1 MLVKFW
7 GINQGGGDGDG
18 SVNYLLNERVKQGTA
33 KVLKG
38 DANLTKSLLL
48 SLTQKHKACVGCL
61 SFEEPNIDES
71 LKYELM
77 ESFENALL
85 TESMQNCYNILW
97 VEHTDKGRLELNF
110 VIPKID
116 LERQKAFNPYYHK
129 VDLKR
134 IDTWQNVVNL
144 KYTFTN
150 PKDLEK
156 QQISNYHN
164 TKTPQGKAIFKNY
177 KELDNYLYNAVTQGL
192 LNSRAEII
200 ELLQASNYEITR
212 QGKDY
217 ISVKLPNQQKA
228 KRLKG
233 IIYDERFTEQRLIEQ
248 ELREY
253 SQNKDTSRERDTR
266 EISTAPNTTPRATQ
280 SLIQELRDL
289 EQQLHRHIEHK
300 QRYYEKLHQSTS
312 KDPREPKE
320 QLLRARDNQ
329 QEIQGNYTRGFTR
342 DKETNSQKFNREPSQ
357 EILDTNSNFY
367 RGSSNHGIIDIALL
381 QYYNATNQR
390 PIRAF
395 IQNEKIKTE
404 NRENRTREQGARE
417 REQSFQGI
425 LPTAQER
432 ELRESNVERTLKQA
446 TERFNQRSRELTERE
461 RDFAQRKEQ
470 RNREFRERQKRA
482 IDQARES
489 YSRISKTK
497 QRLLEIRGRNLELER
512 ELRNAIPNAQHT
524 ISQISSFRE
533 SRESRIKASDT
544 NLRTER
550 NHAQKRFTEHVRADF
565 TTRITERSNQRA
577 RDFTS
582 SIQRIEN
589 TIRYFRNNAQARVR
603 TILHNLYARTRDAIN
618 TIKDIYRNAKE
629 RIRDFFQRADER
641 LSKRMEQETREL
653 HAKTTQLDRKIRE
666 HNQKIENERSYSRG
680 YGR

>member
-33 KVLKG
+33 RVLKG

-61 SFEEPNIDES
+61 SFEEPDIDEN
-71 LKYELM
+71 LKHELI
-77 ESFENALL
+77 ESFETALL
-85 TESMQNCYNILW
+85 TEKMQGRYNILW

-116 LERQKAFNPYYHK
+116 LGRQKAFNPYYHK

-177 KELDNYLYNAVTQGL
+177 KELDNYLYNAVIQGL

-233 IIYDERFTEQRLIEQ
+233 IIYDERFAEQRLIEQ

-266 EISTAPNTTPRATQ
+266 EISKAPNTTPRATQ

-300 QRYYEKLHQSTS
+300 QRYYKKLHQSTS

-320 QLLRARDNQ
+320 QLPKIRDSQQRTQQKHANETTRAR
-329 QEIQGNYTRGFTR
+329 
-342 DKETNSQKFNREPSQ
+342 ETNPQEPSQ
-357 EILDTNSNFY
+357 EILNTNSNFY
-367 RGSSNHGIIDIALL
+367 RGSSNHGSNISGGILSNHST
-381 QYYNATNQR
+381 QQGQG
-390 PIRAF
+390 IRAF
-395 IQNEKIKTE
+395 TERSLSVKTRNRPTKQRQSTE
-404 NRENRTREQGARE
+404 NLQPNTDQEIRGKNAE
-417 REQSFQGI
+417 RM
-425 LPTAQER
+425 
-432 ELRESNVERTLKQA
+432 LKYA
-446 TERFNQRSRELTERE
+446 TECFNQRSRELAERE
-461 RDFAQRKEQ
+461 RKLTASKEQ
-470 RNREFRERQKRA
+470 QDSEFRERQKRV

-497 QRLLEIRGRNLELER
+497 QRLLEIRGRNIELER

-544 NLRTER
+544 NFRTER
-550 NHAQKRFTEHVRADF
+550 NHAQKRFTDNVRADF
-565 TTRITERSNQRA
+565 TARITERSNQRA
-577 RDFTS
+577 KDFTS
-582 SIQRIEN
+582 SIQDTTD
-589 TIRYFRNNAQARVR
+589 TIREFRNNSQTRAR
-603 TILHNLYARTRDAIN
+603 TILHGIYTRTRDTIN
-618 TIKDIYRNAKE
+618 AIKDIYRNAKE

-653 HAKTTQLDRKIRE
+653 HTKTTQLDRKIRE
-666 HNQKIENERSYSRG
+666 HNQKIDDERSYSRG

>member
-7 GINQGGGDGDG
+7 GTNQGGGDGDG

-61 SFEEPNIDES
+61 SFEESNIDES

-85 TESMQNCYNILW
+85 TESMQNRYNILW

-110 VIPKID
+110 VIPKIE
-116 LERQKAFNPYYHK
+116 LGRQKAFNPYYHK

-134 IDTWQNVVNL
+134 IDTWKDCINL
-144 KYTFTN
+144 KHNFTN

-156 QQISNYHN
+156 QHN
-164 TKTPQGKAIFKNY
+164 IQQHQTKNPKN
-177 KELDNYLYNAVTQGL
+177 KELLATYEKLDKLIQDNLGKL
-192 LNSRAEII
+192 FNSRADII
-200 ELLQASNYEITR
+200 NFLKDNQCEVTR

-217 ISVKLPNQQKA
+217 ISVKLPNEPKA

-233 IIYDERFTEQRLIEQ
+233 FYYHETFRTIADIREQLSKVRQRESQRERSNSHTTNDNHAGL
-248 ELREY
+248 LRELE
-253 SQNKDTSRERDTR
+253 NK
-266 EISTAPNTTPRATQ
+266 
-280 SLIQELRDL
+280 
-289 EQQLHRHIEHK
+289 LHRHIEYK

-320 QLLRARDNQ
+320 QLPRVRDSQ

-342 DKETNSQKFNREPSQ
+342 DKETSSQQFNREPSQ
-357 EILDTNSNFY
+357 ENLTNAPNFH
-367 RGSSNHGIIDIALL
+367 HGISHHGGNISGGILSHHSAL
-381 QYYNATNQR
+381 QKQG
-390 PIRAF
+390 IRAF
-395 IQNEKIKTE
+395 TERSLSVKTRNRPTKQRQSTE
-404 NRENRTREQGARE
+404 N
-417 REQSFQGI
+417 
-425 LPTAQER
+425 LPTNTDQEIKGKHA
-432 ELRESNVERTLKQA
+432 ERMLKYA
-446 TERFNQRSRELTERE
+446 TECFNQRSRELAERE
-461 RDFAQRKEQ
+461 RELTASKEQ
-470 RNREFRERQKRA
+470 RDREFRERQKRA

-497 QRLLEIRGRNLELER
+497 QRLRELKDRNIKLER
-512 ELRNAIPNAQHT
+512 ELRNAIPNAQHI

-533 SRESRIKASDT
+533 SRESRIESINA
-544 NLRTER
+544 NLKTER
-550 NHAQKRFTEHVRADF
+550 NLAQKRFTDNVRADF
-565 TTRITERSNQRA
+565 TARITECSNQRA

-589 TIRYFRNNAQARVR
+589 TIRDFRNNAQARAR

-618 TIKDIYRNAKE
+618 AIKDIYRNAKE

-641 LSKRMEQETREL
+641 LSRRMEQETREL

-666 HNQKIENERSYSRG
+666 YNQKIENERSYSRG

>member
-7 GINQGGGDGDG
+7 GTNQGGGDGDG
-18 SVNYLLNERVKQGTA
+18 SVNYLLNERVEQGTA
-33 KVLKG
+33 RVLKG

-61 SFEEPNIDES
+61 SFEESNIYES

-85 TESMQNCYNILW
+85 TESMQNRYNILW

-110 VIPKID
+110 VIPKIE
-116 LERQKAFNPYYHK
+116 LGRQKVFNPYYHK

-212 QGKDY
+212 QGKYY

-289 EQQLHRHIEHK
+289 EQQLHRHIEYK
-300 QRYYEKLHQSTS
+300 QHYYEKLHQSTS

-320 QLLRARDNQ
+320 QLPRVRENQ
-329 QEIQGNYTRGFTR
+329 QEIQGNYTREFTR
-342 DKETNSQKFNREPSQ
+342 DKETSSQQFNREPSQ
-357 EILDTNSNFY
+357 ENLNTNPNFY
-367 RGSSNHGIIDIALL
+367 RGSSNHGIIDIDLS
-381 QYYNATNQR
+381 QHYNTPNQR

-404 NRENRTREQGARE
+404 NRGIRA
-417 REQSFQGI
+417 REQSIQGI

-432 ELRESNVERTLKQA
+432 ELRESNAERTLKQA
-446 TERFNQRSRELTERE
+446 TERFNQRNREL
-461 RDFAQRKEQ
+461 A
-470 RNREFRERQKRA
+470 ERQERV
-482 IDQARES
+482 INHARES
-489 YSRISKTK
+489 YSRISKAK
-497 QRLLEIRGRNLELER
+497 QELRELKDRNIKLER
-512 ELRNAIPNAQHT
+512 ELRNATSNTQHAT
-524 ISQISSFRE
+524 KEISILRND
-533 SRESRIKASDT
+533 RESRIKASDT
-544 NLRTER
+544 NLRAER
-550 NHAQKRFTEHVRADF
+550 NHAQKRFTDNVRTDF
-565 TTRITERSNQRA
+565 TTRITEHSNQRA

-589 TIRYFRNNAQARVR
+589 TIRDFRNNAQARVR

-666 HNQKIENERSYSRG
+666 HNQKIENERNYSRG

>member
-7 GINQGGGDGDG
+7 GTNQGGGDGDG
-18 SVNYLLNERVKQGTA
+18 SVNYLLNKRVKRGTA

-61 SFEEPNIDES
+61 SFEESNIDES

-77 ESFENALL
+77 ESFEYVLL
-85 TESMQNCYNILW
+85 TESMQNRYNILW

-134 IDTWQNVVNL
+134 IDTWKDCINIKHN
-144 KYTFTN
+144 FTN

-156 QQISNYHN
+156 QHN
-164 TKTPQGKAIFKNY
+164 IQQHQTKNPQN
-177 KELDNYLYNAVTQGL
+177 KELLATYEKLDKLIQDNLGKL
-192 LNSRAEII
+192 FNSRDDII
-200 ELLQASNYEITR
+200 NFLKDNQCEVTR

-217 ISVKLPNQQKA
+217 ISVKLPNEPKT

-233 IIYDERFTEQRLIEQ
+233 FYYHETFRSIADIREQLSEVRQREIQREHPNYQRDSDNHAEL
-248 ELREY
+248 LRE
-253 SQNKDTSRERDTR
+253 
-266 EISTAPNTTPRATQ
+266 
-280 SLIQELRDL
+280 L
-289 EQQLHRHIEHK
+289 ENELHRHIEYK

-312 KDPREPKE
+312 KDPRELKE
-320 QLLRARDNQ
+320 QLPRVRDSQQRTQQDYANETTRAR
-329 QEIQGNYTRGFTR
+329 
-342 DKETNSQKFNREPSQ
+342 ETNPQEPSQ
-357 EILDTNSNFY
+357 EILT
-367 RGSSNHGIIDIALL
+367 
-381 QYYNATNQR
+381 NATNFHHGISHHGGNISRGILSNHSTQQGQG
-390 PIRAF
+390 IRAF
-395 IQNEKIKTE
+395 TERSLSVKTRNRPTKQRQSTE
-404 NRENRTREQGARE
+404 NLRPNAD
-417 REQSFQGI
+417 
-425 LPTAQER
+425 QEIR
-432 ELRESNVERTLKQA
+432 RKNAERTLKQA

-461 RDFAQRKEQ
+461 RDLTQRKEQ
-470 RNREFRERQKRA
+470 RNREFKERQKRA

-512 ELRNAIPNAQHT
+512 ELRNAIPNAQHI

-550 NHAQKRFTEHVRADF
+550 NLAQKRFTEHVRADF

-589 TIRYFRNNAQARVR
+589 TIREFRNNSQTRAR
-603 TILHNLYARTRDAIN
+603 TILHDLYARTRDAIN
-618 TIKDIYRNAKE
+618 AIKDIYRNAKE

-641 LSKRMEQETREL
+641 FSKRMEQETREL

-666 HNQKIENERSYSRG
+666 HNQKIENERNYSRG

>member
-18 SVNYLLNERVKQGTA
+18 SINYLLNERVKQGTA

-61 SFEEPNIDES
+61 SFEEPNINES

-85 TESMQNCYNILW
+85 TQEMQGRYNILW

-110 VIPKID
+110 VIPRID
-116 LERQKAFNPYYHK
+116 LITQKAFTPYYHSA
-129 VDLKR
+129 DITR
-134 IDTWQNVVNL
+134 IDIWKDYTNL
-144 KYTFTN
+144 KHVFTN

-156 QQISNYHN
+156 QHNMQCHN
-164 TKTPQGKAIFKNY
+164 TKTPQGK
-177 KELDNYLYNAVTQGL
+177 ELLATYEKLDKLIQDNLEKL
-192 LNSRAEII
+192 FNSRDDII
-200 ELLQASNYEITR
+200 NFLKDNQCEVTR

-217 ISVKLPNQQKA
+217 ISVKLPNEPKA

-233 IIYDERFTEQRLIEQ
+233 FYYHETFRTIADIRNQLSEARQRESQRERSNSHTTNDNHAEL
-248 ELREY
+248 LRELE
-253 SQNKDTSRERDTR
+253 NKLHER
-266 EISTAPNTTPRATQ
+266 
-280 SLIQELRDL
+280 
-289 EQQLHRHIEHK
+289 IEHK
-300 QRYYEKLHQSTS
+300 QHYYERLHQA
-312 KDPREPKE
+312 DPSNPRDFKE
-320 QLLRARDNQ
+320 QPPGVRDSQQRTQQNHANETTRARETYP
-329 QEIQGNYTRGFTR
+329 QES
-342 DKETNSQKFNREPSQ
+342 SQK
-357 EILDTNSNFY
+357 ILTDALKFS
-367 RGSSNHGIIDIALL
+367 HGISHNGSNINGGILPHHSAL
-381 QYYNATNQR
+381 QKQG
-390 PIRAF
+390 IRAF
-395 IQNEKIKTE
+395 TE
-404 NRENRTREQGARE
+404 RKFATQTVDRSTRKR
-417 REQSFQGI
+417 QSAKI
-425 LPTAQER
+425 LPTNADQKIR
-432 ELRESNVERTLKQA
+432 RKNAERTLKQA

-461 RDFAQRKEQ
+461 RELTASKEQ
-470 RNREFRERQKRA
+470 RDSEFRERQKPV
-482 IDQARES
+482 INQARES

-497 QRLLEIRGRNLELER
+497 QRLLEIRDRNLELER
-512 ELRNAIPNAQHT
+512 ELRNATSNTQHAT
-524 ISQISSFRE
+524 KEISILRND
-533 SRESRIKASDT
+533 RESRIKASDT

-550 NHAQKRFTEHVRADF
+550 NHAQKRFTEQVRTDF

-582 SIQRIEN
+582 SIQRITN
-589 TIRYFRNNAQARVR
+589 SIREFRNNAQARAR

-618 TIKDIYRNAKE
+618 TIKNIYRNARE

-680 YGR
+680 YGW

>member
-7 GINQGGGDGDG
+7 GIKQGGGDGDG

-61 SFEEPNIDES
+61 SFEESNINES

-85 TESMQNCYNILW
+85 TESMQNRYNILW

-134 IDTWQNVVNL
+134 IDTWKDCINL
-144 KYTFTN
+144 KHNFTN

-156 QQISNYHN
+156 QHN
-164 TKTPQGKAIFKNY
+164 IQQHQTKNPKN
-177 KELDNYLYNAVTQGL
+177 KELLATYEKLDKLIQDNLGKL
-192 LNSRAEII
+192 FNSRDDII
-200 ELLQASNYEITR
+200 NFLKDNQCEVTR

-217 ISVKLPNQQKA
+217 ISVKLPNEPKA

-233 IIYDERFTEQRLIEQ
+233 FYYHETFRSITEIREQISEVRQRESQRERPNYQRDSDNHAEL
-248 ELREY
+248 LRELE
-253 SQNKDTSRERDTR
+253 NK
-266 EISTAPNTTPRATQ
+266 
-280 SLIQELRDL
+280 
-289 EQQLHRHIEHK
+289 LHRHIEYK
-300 QRYYEKLHQSTS
+300 QHYYEKLHQSTS
-312 KDPREPKE
+312 KEPREPKE
-320 QLLRARDNQ
+320 QLPRVRENQ

-342 DKETNSQKFNREPSQ
+342 DKETNSQEPSQ
-357 EILDTNSNFY
+357 EILT
-367 RGSSNHGIIDIALL
+367 
-381 QYYNATNQR
+381 NATNFHHGISHHGGNISGGILSHHSTQQGQG
-390 PIRAF
+390 IRAF
-395 IQNEKIKTE
+395 TERSLSVKTRNRPTKQRQSTE
-404 NRENRTREQGARE
+404 NLQPNTDQEIREKHAE
-417 REQSFQGI
+417 RM
-425 LPTAQER
+425 
-432 ELRESNVERTLKQA
+432 LKYA
-446 TERFNQRSRELTERE
+446 TECFNQRNRELTERE

-512 ELRNAIPNAQHT
+512 ELRNAIPNAQHI

-533 SRESRIKASDT
+533 SRESRIESINA

-550 NHAQKRFTEHVRADF
+550 SLAQKRFTDNVRTDF
-565 TTRITERSNQRA
+565 TTRITEHSNQRA

-589 TIRYFRNNAQARVR
+589 TIRDFRNNAQARVR

>member
-18 SVNYLLNERVKQGTA
+18 SVNYLLNERVEQGTA

-61 SFEEPNIDES
+61 SFEESNIDES

-85 TESMQNCYNILW
+85 TQEMQGRYNILW
-97 VEHTDKGRLELNF
+97 VEHTDNGRLELNF
-110 VIPKID
+110 VIPRID
-116 LERQKAFNPYYHK
+116 LIIQKAFTPYYHSA
-129 VDLKR
+129 DITR
-134 IDTWQNVVNL
+134 IDLWKDCINL
-144 KYTFTN
+144 KHNFTN
-150 PKDLEK
+150 PKDIEK
-156 QQISNYHN
+156 QHN
-164 TKTPQGKAIFKNY
+164 IQQHQTKNPQN
-177 KELDNYLYNAVTQGL
+177 KELLATYEKLDKLIQDNLGKL
-192 LNSRAEII
+192 FNSRADII
-200 ELLQASNYEITR
+200 NFLKDNQCEVTR

-217 ISVKLPNQQKA
+217 ISVKLPNEPKT

-233 IIYDERFTEQRLIEQ
+233 FYYHETFRTIADIREQLSEVRQRESQRECSNSYTTNNNHAEL
-248 ELREY
+248 LREFE
-253 SQNKDTSRERDTR
+253 NKLHER
-266 EISTAPNTTPRATQ
+266 
-280 SLIQELRDL
+280 
-289 EQQLHRHIEHK
+289 IEHK
-300 QRYYEKLHQSTS
+300 QQYYKKLHEFNS

-320 QLLRARDNQ
+320 QLPRDRENQ

-342 DKETNSQKFNREPSQ
+342 DKETNSQKFYREPSQ
-357 EILDTNSNFY
+357 ENIDTNSNFY
-367 RGSSNHGIIDIALL
+367 RGSSNHGSVDISLS
-381 QYYNATNQR
+381 QYHNATNQR
-390 PIRAF
+390 TIRVF
-395 IQNEKIKTE
+395 IKNEKNKTE
-404 NRENRTREQGARE
+404 NRGIRA
-417 REQSFQGI
+417 REQSFKGI

-432 ELRESNVERTLKQA
+432 ELRESNAERILKQA

-461 RDFAQRKEQ
+461 RELTQRKEQ

-497 QRLLEIRGRNLELER
+497 QRLLEIRDRNLELER
-512 ELRNAIPNAQHT
+512 ELRNAIPNAQHI

-533 SRESRIKASDT
+533 SRESRIESSDT

-550 NHAQKRFTEHVRADF
+550 NLAQKRFTDNVRTDF
-565 TTRITERSNQRA
+565 TARITEYSNQRA

-589 TIRYFRNNAQARVR
+589 TIRDFRNNAQARVR
-603 TILHNLYARTRDAIN
+603 TILHNIYARTRDAIN

-641 LSKRMEQETREL
+641 FSKRMEQETREL
-653 HAKTTQLDRKIRE
+653 HTKTIQLDRKIRE
-666 HNQKIENERSYSRG
+666 HNQKIDNERNYSRG
-680 YGR
+680 YER

>member
-18 SVNYLLNERVKQGTA
+18 SVNYLLNERVEQGTA

-38 DANLTKSLLL
+38 
-48 SLTQKHKACVGCL
+48 
-61 SFEEPNIDES
+61 
-71 LKYELM
+71 
-77 ESFENALL
+77 
-85 TESMQNCYNILW
+85 
-97 VEHTDKGRLELNF
+97 
-110 VIPKID
+110 D

-233 IIYDERFTEQRLIEQ
+233 IIYDERFAEQRLIEQ

-266 EISTAPNTTPRATQ
+266 EISKAPNTTPRATQ

-320 QLLRARDNQ
+320 QLPKIRDSQQRTQQKHANETTRAR
-329 QEIQGNYTRGFTR
+329 
-342 DKETNSQKFNREPSQ
+342 ETNPQEPSQ
-357 EILDTNSNFY
+357 ENLDTNSNFY
-367 RGSSNHGIIDIALL
+367 RGGSNHGSNISGGILSNHST
-381 QYYNATNQR
+381 QQGQG
-390 PIRAF
+390 IRAF
-395 IQNEKIKTE
+395 TERSLSVKTRNRPTKQRQSTE
-404 NRENRTREQGARE
+404 NLQPNTDQEIRGKNAE
-417 REQSFQGI
+417 RM
-425 LPTAQER
+425 
-432 ELRESNVERTLKQA
+432 LKYA
-446 TERFNQRSRELTERE
+446 TECFNQRSRELAERE
-461 RDFAQRKEQ
+461 RKLTASKEQ
-470 RNREFRERQKRA
+470 QDSEFRERQKRV

-497 QRLLEIRGRNLELER
+497 QRLLEIRGRNIELER

-544 NLRTER
+544 NFRTER

-565 TTRITERSNQRA
+565 TARITERSNQRA
-577 RDFTS
+577 KDFTS
-582 SIQRIEN
+582 SIQDTTD
-589 TIRYFRNNAQARVR
+589 TIREFRNNSQTRAR
-603 TILHNLYARTRDAIN
+603 TILHGIYTRTRDTIN
-618 TIKDIYRNAKE
+618 AIKDIYRNAKE

-653 HAKTTQLDRKIRE
+653 HTKTTQLDRKIRE
-666 HNQKIENERSYSRG
+666 HNQKIENERNYSRD
-680 YGR
+680 GR

>member
-18 SVNYLLNERVKQGTA
+18 IVNYLLNERVKKGTA

-85 TESMQNCYNILW
+85 TQEMQGRYNILW

-116 LERQKAFNPYYHK
+116 LEKQKAFNPYYHK

-217 ISVKLPNQQKA
+217 ISVKLPKEPKA

-233 IIYDERFTEQRLIEQ
+233 FYYYETFRTIADIREQLSEARQRESQREHSNPHTTNDNHAEL
-248 ELREY
+248 LRE
-253 SQNKDTSRERDTR
+253 
-266 EISTAPNTTPRATQ
+266 
-280 SLIQELRDL
+280 L
-289 EQQLHRHIEHK
+289 ENELHRHIEYK
-300 QRYYEKLHQSTS
+300 QRYYERLFQTDSS
-312 KDPREPKE
+312 NPRDFKE
-320 QLLRARDNQ
+320 QLPGARESQQRTQQDYTSEVDRPRETMLQKPNQKILTDAPNFHYGASYYGGNISGGILSNYSTQ
-329 QEIQGNYTRGFTR
+329 QEQGIRAFTER
-342 DKETNSQKFNREPSQ
+342 KF
-357 EILDTNSNFY
+357 
-367 RGSSNHGIIDIALL
+367 
-381 QYYNATNQR
+381 ATQTANR
-390 PIRAF
+390 PIR
-395 IQNEKIKTE
+395 Q
-404 NRENRTREQGARE
+404 R
-417 REQSFQGI
+417 QSAKI
-425 LPTAQER
+425 LPTNTDQEIR
-432 ELRESNVERTLKQA
+432 RKNAERLLKQVA
-446 TERFNQRSRELTERE
+446 ERFNQRSRELTERE
-461 RDFAQRKEQ
+461 RDLTQRKEQ

-489 YSRISKTK
+489 YSRISNAK
-497 QRLLEIRGRNLELER
+497 QELREFKDRNLELER
-512 ELRNAIPNAQHT
+512 ELRNAIANTQHI

-533 SRESRIKASDT
+533 SRESRIESSDT

-550 NHAQKRFTEHVRADF
+550 NLAQKRFTEHVRADF
-565 TTRITERSNQRA
+565 TTRITEYSNQRA

-589 TIRYFRNNAQARVR
+589 TIRDFRNNAQERAR

-618 TIKDIYRNAKE
+618 AIKDIYRNTKE

-641 LSKRMEQETREL
+641 FSRRMEQETREL
-653 HAKTTQLDRKIRE
+653 SKRVGEQEQRVREQDTRISNLADKIRI
-666 HNQKIENERSYSRG
+666 HNQKIENSRSSGRSYR
-680 YGR
+680 

>member
-18 SVNYLLNERVKQGTA
+18 SVNYLLNERVEQGTA

-61 SFEEPNIDES
+61 SFEESNIDES

-85 TESMQNCYNILW
+85 TQEMQNRYNILW

-116 LERQKAFNPYYHK
+116 LGKQKAFNPYYHK

-233 IIYDERFTEQRLIEQ
+233 IIYDERFAEQRLIEQ

-266 EISTAPNTTPRATQ
+266 EISKAPNTTPRATQ

-300 QRYYEKLHQSTS
+300 QRYYKKLHQSTS

-320 QLLRARDNQ
+320 QLPKIRDSQQRIQQKHANETTRAR
-329 QEIQGNYTRGFTR
+329 
-342 DKETNSQKFNREPSQ
+342 ETNPQEPSQ
-357 EILDTNSNFY
+357 EILNTNSNFY
-367 RGSSNHGIIDIALL
+367 RGSSNHGSNISGGILSNHST
-381 QYYNATNQR
+381 QQGQG
-390 PIRAF
+390 IRAF
-395 IQNEKIKTE
+395 TERSLSVKTRNRPTKQRQSTE
-404 NRENRTREQGARE
+404 NLQPNTDQEIRGKNAE
-417 REQSFQGI
+417 RM
-425 LPTAQER
+425 
-432 ELRESNVERTLKQA
+432 LKYA
-446 TERFNQRSRELTERE
+446 TECFNQRSRELAERE
-461 RDFAQRKEQ
+461 RKLTASKEQ
-470 RNREFRERQKRA
+470 QDSEFRERQKRV

-497 QRLLEIRGRNLELER
+497 QRLLEIRGRNIELER

-544 NLRTER
+544 NFRTER

-565 TTRITERSNQRA
+565 TARITERSNQRA
-577 RDFTS
+577 KDFTS
-582 SIQRIEN
+582 SIQDTTD
-589 TIRYFRNNAQARVR
+589 TIREFRNNSQTRAR
-603 TILHNLYARTRDAIN
+603 TILHGIYTRTRDTIN
-618 TIKDIYRNAKE
+618 AIKDIYRNAKE

-653 HAKTTQLDRKIRE
+653 HTKTTQLDRKIRE
-666 HNQKIENERSYSRG
+666 HNQKIENERNYSRD
-680 YGR
+680 GR

>member
-33 KVLKG
+33 RVLKG

-61 SFEEPNIDES
+61 SFEEPDIDEN
-71 LKYELM
+71 LKHELI

-85 TESMQNCYNILW
+85 TKKMQGRYNILW

-116 LERQKAFNPYYHK
+116 LGRQKAFNPYYHK

-217 ISVKLPNQQKA
+217 IGVKLPNQQKA

-289 EQQLHRHIEHK
+289 EQQLHRHIEYK
-300 QRYYEKLHQSTS
+300 QRYYEKLYQSTS

-320 QLLRARDNQ
+320 QLPKIRDSQQRTQQKHANETTRAR
-329 QEIQGNYTRGFTR
+329 
-342 DKETNSQKFNREPSQ
+342 ETNPQEPSQ
-357 EILDTNSNFY
+357 EILTNAPNFHH
-367 RGSSNHGIIDIALL
+367 GISHHGGNISGGILSNHSTKQKQG
-381 QYYNATNQR
+381 
-390 PIRAF
+390 IRAF
-395 IQNEKIKTE
+395 TERSFSVKTRNRPTKQRQSTE
-404 NRENRTREQGARE
+404 NLQPNTD
-417 REQSFQGI
+417 
-425 LPTAQER
+425 QEIR
-432 ELRESNVERTLKQA
+432 RKNAERTLKQA
-446 TERFNQRSRELTERE
+446 TERFNQRSRELAERE
-461 RDFAQRKEQ
+461 RELTASKEQ

-489 YSRISKTK
+489 YSRISKAK
-497 QRLLEIRGRNLELER
+497 QRLLEIRDRNLELER
-512 ELRNAIPNAQHT
+512 ELRNAIANTQYAT
-524 ISQISSFRE
+524 KEISIIRSD
-533 SRESRIKASDT
+533 RESRIK
-544 NLRTER
+544 E
-550 NHAQKRFTEHVRADF
+550 FTDNVRSDF

-582 SIQRIEN
+582 SIQRITN
-589 TIRYFRNNAQARVR
+589 SIRGFRDHAQTRVR
-603 TILHNLYARTRDAIN
+603 TILHSLHARTKDTIN
-618 TIKDIYRNAKE
+618 TIRSFCTNAKE
-629 RIRDFFQRADER
+629 RIRDFFQRADEP

-653 HAKTTQLDRKIRE
+653 YARTTQLDGKIRE
-666 HNQKIENERSYSRG
+666 HNQKIDDERSYSCG

>member
-7 GINQGGGDGDG
+7 GTNQGGGDGDG
-18 SVNYLLNERVKQGTA
+18 SVNYLLNERVEQGTA
-33 KVLKG
+33 KVLRG

-61 SFEEPNIDES
+61 SFEESNIDES

-85 TESMQNCYNILW
+85 TESMQNRYNILW

-134 IDTWQNVVNL
+134 IDAWKDCINL
-144 KYTFTN
+144 KHNFTN

-156 QQISNYHN
+156 QHN
-164 TKTPQGKAIFKNY
+164 IQQHQTKNPKNRELLATYEKLDKLIQDNLGKLF
-177 KELDNYLYNAVTQGL
+177 
-192 LNSRAEII
+192 NSRDDII
-200 ELLQASNYEITR
+200 NFLKDNQCEVTR

-217 ISVKLPNQQKA
+217 ISVKLPNEPKA

-233 IIYDERFTEQRLIEQ
+233 FYYHETFRTITDIREQLSEVRQRESQREYPNSQRANNNHAEL
-248 ELREY
+248 LRELE
-253 SQNKDTSRERDTR
+253 NK
-266 EISTAPNTTPRATQ
+266 
-280 SLIQELRDL
+280 
-289 EQQLHRHIEHK
+289 LHRHIEYK
-300 QRYYEKLHQSTS
+300 QQYYKQLLEFNS
-312 KDPREPKE
+312 KEPREPKE
-320 QLLRARDNQ
+320 QLPRVRDSQ
-329 QEIQGNYTRGFTR
+329 QRTQQNHANETTRSR
-342 DKETNSQKFNREPSQ
+342 ETNPQEPSQ
-357 EILDTNSNFY
+357 EILTNAPNFHH
-367 RGSSNHGIIDIALL
+367 RSSHHGGNISGGILSHHSTK
-381 QYYNATNQR
+381 QGQG
-390 PIRAF
+390 IRAF
-395 IQNEKIKTE
+395 TERSLSVKTRNRPTKQRQSTE
-404 NRENRTREQGARE
+404 NLQPNAEQEIRGKNAGR
-417 REQSFQGI
+417 I
-425 LPTAQER
+425 
-432 ELRESNVERTLKQA
+432 LKQA

-461 RDFAQRKEQ
+461 RDLTQRKEQ
-470 RNREFRERQKRA
+470 QDSEFRERQKRA
-482 IDQARES
+482 INQARES

-512 ELRNAIPNAQHT
+512 ELRNAISNTQHI

-533 SRESRIKASDT
+533 SRESRITASDT

-550 NHAQKRFTEHVRADF
+550 NHAQKRFTEHVRTDF

-577 RDFTS
+577 RDFTN

-589 TIRYFRNNAQARVR
+589 TIRDFRNNAQARVR

-618 TIKDIYRNAKE
+618 AIKDIYRNAKE

-666 HNQKIENERSYSRG
+666 HNQEIENERNYSRG

>member
-18 SVNYLLNERVKQGTA
+18 SVNYLLNERVEQGTA

-61 SFEEPNIDES
+61 SFEESNINEG

-85 TESMQNCYNILW
+85 TQEMQGRYNILW

-116 LERQKAFNPYYHK
+116 LGRQKAFNPYYHK

-150 PKDLEK
+150 PKDLKK

-253 SQNKDTSRERDTR
+253 SQKKDTSRKRDTR

-280 SLIQELRDL
+280 SLIQELRNL

-300 QRYYEKLHQSTS
+300 QRYYERLFQTDSS
-312 KDPREPKE
+312 NPRDFKE
-320 QLLRARDNQ
+320 QLPGARESQ
-329 QEIQGNYTRGFTR
+329 QRTQQNYTSEVDRSR
-342 DKETNSQKFNREPSQ
+342 ETMLQKPNQ
-357 EILDTNSNFY
+357 KILTDAL
-367 RGSSNHGIIDIALL
+367 NHGVSRNGSNINGGILSHHSAL
-381 QYYNATNQR
+381 QKQGIRAFTERKFATQTANR
-390 PIRAF
+390 PIR
-395 IQNEKIKTE
+395 Q
-404 NRENRTREQGARE
+404 R
-417 REQSFQGI
+417 QSAKI
-425 LPTAQER
+425 LPTNTDQEIR
-432 ELRESNVERTLKQA
+432 RKNAERLLKQVA
-446 TERFNQRSRELTERE
+446 ERFNQRNRELAERE
-461 RDFAQRKEQ
+461 RDLTQRKEQ

-497 QRLLEIRGRNLELER
+497 QRLLEIRDRNLELER
-512 ELRNAIPNAQHT
+512 ELRNAIANTQHI

-533 SRESRIKASDT
+533 SRESRIRSSDA
-544 NLRTER
+544 NLKTER
-550 NHAQKRFTEHVRADF
+550 NLAQKRFTDNVRADF
-565 TTRITERSNQRA
+565 TARITECSNQRA

-589 TIRYFRNNAQARVR
+589 TIREFRNNAQARAR

-618 TIKDIYRNAKE
+618 AIKNIYRNAKE
-629 RIRDFFQRADER
+629 RIRDFFQRSDER
-641 LSKRMEQETREL
+641 LSRRMEQETREL

-680 YGR
+680 YGW

>member
-7 GINQGGGDGDG
+7 GTNQGGGDGDG
-18 SVNYLLNERVKQGTA
+18 SVNYLLNERVEQGTA

-61 SFEEPNIDES
+61 SFEESNIDES

-85 TESMQNCYNILW
+85 TQEMQGRYNILW

-116 LERQKAFNPYYHK
+116 LGRQKAFNPYYHK

-134 IDTWQNVVNL
+134 IDLWKDCINL
-144 KYTFTN
+144 KHNFTN

-248 ELREY
+248 EIREY

-289 EQQLHRHIEHK
+289 EQQLHRHIEYK
-300 QRYYEKLHQSTS
+300 QRYYKKLHQSTS

-320 QLLRARDNQ
+320 QLPRVRDSQ
-329 QEIQGNYTRGFTR
+329 QRTQQDYANETTRSR
-342 DKETNSQKFNREPSQ
+342 ETNPQEPSQ
-357 EILDTNSNFY
+357 EILT
-367 RGSSNHGIIDIALL
+367 
-381 QYYNATNQR
+381 NATNFHHRISHHGGNISRGILSNHSTQQGQG
-390 PIRAF
+390 IRAF
-395 IQNEKIKTE
+395 TERSLSVKTRNRPTKQRQSTE
-404 NRENRTREQGARE
+404 NLRSNADQEIREKHAE
-417 REQSFQGI
+417 RM
-425 LPTAQER
+425 
-432 ELRESNVERTLKQA
+432 LKYA
-446 TERFNQRSRELTERE
+446 TECFNQRSRELAERE
-461 RDFAQRKEQ
+461 RELTTSKEQ
-470 RNREFRERQKRA
+470 RDSEFRERQKRV
-482 IDQARES
+482 INQARES

-512 ELRNAIPNAQHT
+512 ELRNAIANTQRI

-550 NHAQKRFTEHVRADF
+550 NLAQKRFTEHVQSDF
-565 TTRITERSNQRA
+565 TTRITECSNQRA

-582 SIQRIEN
+582 SMQRIEN
-589 TIRYFRNNAQARVR
+589 TIRDFRNNAQERAR

-618 TIKDIYRNAKE
+618 AIKDIYRNAKE
-629 RIRDFFQRADER
+629 RIRNFFQRADER
-641 LSKRMEQETREL
+641 LSRRMEQETREL

-666 HNQKIENERSYSRG
+666 HNQKIENERSYSRW

>member
-18 SVNYLLNERVKQGTA
+18 SVNYLLNERVEQGTA

-61 SFEEPNIDES
+61 SFEESNIDES

-85 TESMQNCYNILW
+85 TQEMQGRYNILW

-116 LERQKAFNPYYHK
+116 LGRQKAFNPYYHK

-150 PKDLEK
+150 PKDLKK
-156 QQISNYHN
+156 QHN
-164 TKTPQGKAIFKNY
+164 IQQNQTKNPQN
-177 KELDNYLYNAVTQGL
+177 KELLATYEKLDKLIQDNLGKL
-192 LNSRAEII
+192 FNSREDII
-200 ELLQASNYEITR
+200 NFLKDNQCEVTR

-217 ISVKLPNQQKA
+217 ISVKLPNESKA

-233 IIYDERFTEQRLIEQ
+233 FYYHETFRTITDIRDQISEARQRESQRERSNSHTTNDNHAEL
-248 ELREY
+248 LRELE
-253 SQNKDTSRERDTR
+253 NK
-266 EISTAPNTTPRATQ
+266 
-280 SLIQELRDL
+280 
-289 EQQLHRHIEHK
+289 LHEHIEHK
-300 QRYYEKLHQSTS
+300 QRYYERLFQTDSS
-312 KDPREPKE
+312 NPRGFKE
-320 QLLRARDNQ
+320 QLPGARESQQRTQQNHANETTRARETNQ
-329 QEIQGNYTRGFTR
+329 Q
-342 DKETNSQKFNREPSQ
+342 EPSQ
-357 EILDTNSNFY
+357 EILTNAHNFHH
-367 RGSSNHGIIDIALL
+367 GSSHHGSNISGGILSNHSTKQGQGIRAFTERKF
-381 QYYNATNQR
+381 ATQTANR
-390 PIRAF
+390 PIR
-395 IQNEKIKTE
+395 Q
-404 NRENRTREQGARE
+404 R
-417 REQSFQGI
+417 QSAKI
-425 LPTAQER
+425 LPTNTDQEIR
-432 ELRESNVERTLKQA
+432 RKNAERLLKQVA
-446 TERFNQRSRELTERE
+446 ERFNQRSRELTERE
-461 RDFAQRKEQ
+461 RDLTQRKEQ

-497 QRLLEIRGRNLELER
+497 QRLQELRERNIKLER
-512 ELRNAIPNAQHT
+512 ELRNAIANTQHI

-550 NHAQKRFTEHVRADF
+550 DHAQKRFTEHVQSDF

-589 TIRYFRNNAQARVR
+589 TIRDFRNNAQERAR

-618 TIKDIYRNAKE
+618 AIKDIYRNAKE

-641 LSKRMEQETREL
+641 LSKRMEQETRDL

>member
-18 SVNYLLNERVKQGTA
+18 SVNYLLNERVEQGTA

-61 SFEEPNIDES
+61 SFEESNINDG

-85 TESMQNCYNILW
+85 TQEMQGRYNILW

-116 LERQKAFNPYYHK
+116 LGRQKAFNPYYHK

-134 IDTWQNVVNL
+134 IDTWKDCINL
-144 KYTFTN
+144 KHNFTN

-156 QQISNYHN
+156 QHN
-164 TKTPQGKAIFKNY
+164 IQQHQTKNPKN
-177 KELDNYLYNAVTQGL
+177 KELLATYEKLDKLIQDNLGKL
-192 LNSRAEII
+192 FNSREDII
-200 ELLQASNYEITR
+200 NFLKANQCEVTR

-217 ISVKLPNQQKA
+217 ISVKLPNEPKA

-233 IIYDERFTEQRLIEQ
+233 FYYHETFRTIADIREQLSEARQRESQRERSNSHTTNDNHAEL
-248 ELREY
+248 LRELE
-253 SQNKDTSRERDTR
+253 NK
-266 EISTAPNTTPRATQ
+266 
-280 SLIQELRDL
+280 
-289 EQQLHRHIEHK
+289 LHEHIEHK
-300 QRYYEKLHQSTS
+300 QRYYERLHQA
-312 KDPREPKE
+312 DPSNPRYLKE
-320 QLLRARDNQ
+320 Q
-329 QEIQGNYTRGFTR
+329 
-342 DKETNSQKFNREPSQ
+342 P
-357 EILDTNSNFY
+357 
-367 RGSSNHGIIDIALL
+367 
-381 QYYNATNQR
+381 
-390 PIRAF
+390 P
-395 IQNEKIKTE
+395 
-404 NRENRTREQGARE
+404 RTRESQQRTQQDYTSEVDRFRETMLPKPSQKILTDALKFPYGVSRNGSNINGGILSNHSTKQG
-417 REQSFQGI
+417 QGI
-425 LPTAQER
+425 RTFTERSLSVKTRNKPTKQRQSTENLRSNTDQEIR
-432 ELRESNVERTLKQA
+432 RKNAERLLKQVA
-446 TERFNQRSRELTERE
+446 ERFNQRSRELTERE
-461 RDFAQRKEQ
+461 RDLTQRKEQ

-489 YSRISKTK
+489 YSRISKAK
-497 QRLLEIRGRNLELER
+497 QGLRELKDRNLELER
-512 ELRNAIPNAQHT
+512 ELRNAIANTQHI

-577 RDFTS
+577 RGFTS

-589 TIRYFRNNAQARVR
+589 TIRDFRNNAQERAR

-618 TIKDIYRNAKE
+618 AIKDIYRNTKE

-641 LSKRMEQETREL
+641 FSRRMEQETREL
-653 HAKTTQLDRKIRE
+653 HTKTTQLDRKIRE
-666 HNQKIENERSYSRG
+666 YNQKIENERNCSRG

>member
-61 SFEEPNIDES
+61 SFEEPNIDEN
-71 LKYELM
+71 LKHELI

-85 TESMQNCYNILW
+85 TESMQNRYNILW

-110 VIPKID
+110 VIPRID
-116 LERQKAFNPYYHK
+116 LITQKAFTPYYHSA
-129 VDLKR
+129 DITR
-134 IDTWQNVVNL
+134 IDIWKDYINL
-144 KYTFTN
+144 KHVFTN

-156 QQISNYHN
+156 QHNMQFHN
-164 TKTPQGKAIFKNY
+164 TKTPQGK
-177 KELDNYLYNAVTQGL
+177 ELLATYEKLDKLIQNNLGKL
-192 LNSRAEII
+192 FNSREDII
-200 ELLQASNYEITR
+200 NFLKDNQCEVTR

-217 ISVKLPNQQKA
+217 ISVKLPKESKA

-233 IIYDERFTEQRLIEQ
+233 FYYHETFRTIADIREQLSEVRQRESQREHPNYQRDSDNHAEL
-248 ELREY
+248 LRELE
-253 SQNKDTSRERDTR
+253 NK
-266 EISTAPNTTPRATQ
+266 
-280 SLIQELRDL
+280 
-289 EQQLHRHIEHK
+289 LHRHIEYK

-320 QLLRARDNQ
+320 QLPRVRDSQQRTQQNHANETTKAR
-329 QEIQGNYTRGFTR
+329 
-342 DKETNSQKFNREPSQ
+342 ETNPQEPSQ
-357 EILDTNSNFY
+357 KILTDALKFPYGVSRNGSNIN
-367 RGSSNHGIIDIALL
+367 GGILPYHSAL
-381 QYYNATNQR
+381 QKQGIRAFTERKFATQTADR
-390 PIRAF
+390 PIR
-395 IQNEKIKTE
+395 Q
-404 NRENRTREQGARE
+404 R
-417 REQSFQGI
+417 QSAKI
-425 LPTAQER
+425 LPTNTDQEIR
-432 ELRESNVERTLKQA
+432 RKNAERLLKQVA
-446 TERFNQRSRELTERE
+446 ERFNQRSRELTERE
-461 RDFAQRKEQ
+461 RELTQRKEQ

-489 YSRISKTK
+489 YSRISNAK
-497 QRLLEIRGRNLELER
+497 QELRELKDRNIKLER
-512 ELRNAIPNAQHT
+512 ELRNAIANTQHI

-533 SRESRIKASDT
+533 SRESRIRSSDA
-544 NLRTER
+544 NLKTER
-550 NHAQKRFTEHVRADF
+550 NLAQKRFTDNVRADF
-565 TTRITERSNQRA
+565 TARIAECSNQRA

-582 SIQRIEN
+582 SMQRIEN
-589 TIRYFRNNAQARVR
+589 TIRDFRNNAQTRAR

-618 TIKDIYRNAKE
+618 AIKDIYRNAKE

-641 LSKRMEQETREL
+641 FSRRMEQETRDL

>member
-7 GINQGGGDGDG
+7 GINQGGGDGNG

-38 DANLTKSLLL
+38 DPNLTKSLLL

-61 SFEEPNIDES
+61 SFEEPNINES

-85 TESMQNCYNILW
+85 TESMQNRYNILW

-134 IDTWQNVVNL
+134 IDTWKDCINL
-144 KYTFTN
+144 KHNFTN

-156 QQISNYHN
+156 QHN
-164 TKTPQGKAIFKNY
+164 IQQHQTKNPKN
-177 KELDNYLYNAVTQGL
+177 KELLATYEKLDKLIQDNLGKL
-192 LNSRAEII
+192 FNSRNDII
-200 ELLQASNYEITR
+200 NFLKSNQCEVTR

-217 ISVKLPNQQKA
+217 ISVKLPKEPKT

-233 IIYDERFTEQRLIEQ
+233 FYYHETFRTIADIREQLSEVRQREIQREHPNYQRDSGNHAELLRELEN
-248 ELREY
+248 ELR
-253 SQNKDTSRERDTR
+253 
-266 EISTAPNTTPRATQ
+266 
-280 SLIQELRDL
+280 
-289 EQQLHRHIEHK
+289 RHIEYK
-300 QRYYEKLHQSTS
+300 QQYYKQLHEFNS
-312 KDPREPKE
+312 KEPRESKE
-320 QLLRARDNQ
+320 QLPRTRESQ
-329 QEIQGNYTRGFTR
+329 QRTQQDYTSEVDRFR
-342 DKETNSQKFNREPSQ
+342 ETMLPKLSQ
-357 EILDTNSNFY
+357 EVLTNAPNFHH
-367 RGSSNHGIIDIALL
+367 GSSHHGGNISGGILSNHSTQQGQGIRAFTERKF
-381 QYYNATNQR
+381 ATQTANR
-390 PIRAF
+390 PIR
-395 IQNEKIKTE
+395 QC
-404 NRENRTREQGARE
+404 
-417 REQSFQGI
+417 QSAKI
-425 LPTAQER
+425 LPTNTDQEIR
-432 ELRESNVERTLKQA
+432 GKHAERMLKYA
-446 TERFNQRSRELTERE
+446 TECFNQRSRELAKRERE
-461 RDFAQRKEQ
+461 LTTSKEQ
-470 RNREFRERQKRA
+470 QDSEFRERQKQA
-482 IDQARES
+482 INHARES
-489 YSRISKTK
+489 YSRISNAK
-497 QRLLEIRGRNLELER
+497 QELRELKDRNLELER
-512 ELRNAIPNAQHT
+512 ELRNAIANTQHI

-550 NHAQKRFTEHVRADF
+550 NHAQKRFTEHVQSDF

-589 TIRYFRNNAQARVR
+589 TIRDFRNNAQARAR

-618 TIKDIYRNAKE
+618 AIKNIYRNAKE
-629 RIRDFFQRADER
+629 RIRDFFQRSDER
-641 LSKRMEQETREL
+641 FSKRMEQETREL

-680 YGR
+680 YGW

>member
-18 SVNYLLNERVKQGTA
+18 SVNYLLNERVRQGTA

-61 SFEEPNIDES
+61 SFEESNIDES

-85 TESMQNCYNILW
+85 TQEMQNRYNILW

-116 LERQKAFNPYYHK
+116 LGKQKAFNPYYHK

-177 KELDNYLYNAVTQGL
+177 KELDNYLYNAVIQGL

-266 EISTAPNTTPRATQ
+266 EISKAPNTTPRATQ

-300 QRYYEKLHQSTS
+300 QRYYKKLHQSTS

-320 QLLRARDNQ
+320 QLPKIRDSQQRTQQKHANETTRAR
-329 QEIQGNYTRGFTR
+329 
-342 DKETNSQKFNREPSQ
+342 ETNPQEPSQ
-357 EILDTNSNFY
+357 EILNTNSNFY
-367 RGSSNHGIIDIALL
+367 RGSSNHGSNISGGILSNHST
-381 QYYNATNQR
+381 QQGQG
-390 PIRAF
+390 IRAF
-395 IQNEKIKTE
+395 TERSLSVKTRNRPTKQRQSTE
-404 NRENRTREQGARE
+404 NLQPNTDQEIRGKNAE
-417 REQSFQGI
+417 RM
-425 LPTAQER
+425 
-432 ELRESNVERTLKQA
+432 LKYA
-446 TERFNQRSRELTERE
+446 TECFNQRSRELAERE
-461 RDFAQRKEQ
+461 RKLTASKEQ
-470 RNREFRERQKRA
+470 QDSEFRERQKRV

-497 QRLLEIRGRNLELER
+497 QRLLEIRGRNIELER

-544 NLRTER
+544 NFRTER

-565 TTRITERSNQRA
+565 TARITERSNQRA
-577 RDFTS
+577 KDFTS
-582 SIQRIEN
+582 SIQDTTD
-589 TIRYFRNNAQARVR
+589 TIREFRNNSQARAR
-603 TILHNLYARTRDAIN
+603 TILHGIYTRTRDTIN
-618 TIKDIYRNAKE
+618 AIKDIYRNAKE

-653 HAKTTQLDRKIRE
+653 HTKTTQLDRKIRE
-666 HNQKIENERSYSRG
+666 HNQKIENERNYSRD
-680 YGR
+680 GR